1 MLKSSVFITS
11 LVLVTIIFSCK
22 VSRFVVY
29 NFADINDY
37 KKFIMNLEKLNVVE
51 LNAQESRKI
60 EGGWSIFR
68 FVLTGILDGIPNN
81 TQSDFELFGL
91 KIW

>member
-1 MLKSSVFITS
+1 
-11 LVLVTIIFSCK
+11 
-22 VSRFVVY
+22 
-29 NFADINDY
+29 
-37 KKFIMNLEKLNVVE
+37 MNLENLNLVE

-60 EGGWSIFR
+60 EGGWSIFK

-91 KIW
+91 KLW